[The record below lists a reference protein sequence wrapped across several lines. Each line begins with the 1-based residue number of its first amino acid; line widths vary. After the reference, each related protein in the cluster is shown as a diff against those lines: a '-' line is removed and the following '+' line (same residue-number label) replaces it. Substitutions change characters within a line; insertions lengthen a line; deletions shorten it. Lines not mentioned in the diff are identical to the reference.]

1 MTAVPT
7 PITACR
13 YACVLILVAFTVSLV
28 RATPVQGGEDRRSL
42 DDYGTLLDAMMPR
55 DLTGTVYAFAVRLM
69 PSFRLE
75 SQLVVRVHDDKRV
88 SAEISQVIGKS
99 AWDALSDRLDG
110 SRTFRIGE
118 LANAMKVEKHV
129 LDVDLVTALAGLAS
143 QGFACLDR

>member
-1 MTAVPT
+1 
-7 PITACR
+7 
-13 YACVLILVAFTVSLV
+13 
-28 RATPVQGGEDRRSL
+28 
-42 DDYGTLLDAMMPR
+42 
-55 DLTGTVYAFAVRLM
+55 M